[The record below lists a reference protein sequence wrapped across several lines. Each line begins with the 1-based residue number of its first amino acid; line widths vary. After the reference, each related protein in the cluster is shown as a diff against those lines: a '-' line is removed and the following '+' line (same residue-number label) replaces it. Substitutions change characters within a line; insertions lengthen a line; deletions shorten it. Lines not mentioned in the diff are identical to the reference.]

1 MKKLTQGQKDWHRF
15 LRAMWNFLTSKTGAF
30 IIGVSAI
37 LVGTYQFYI
46 NKPILKY
53 EAEHTNIVSSR
64 NINDL
69 KVTVKE
75 KEYKDLYLTSMTL
88 LNTGSQALDGDNVS
102 KIGHDPIR
110 IVIPPDA
117 RLVSYLVDNKDT
129 SKSVTVKLVPYQDS
143 LIIDFDYLNSDN
155 QITVLLLHEKD
166 SDDFKIVGSAV
177 NVNSITRAWT
187 PVQTRE
193 LVIAML
199 VFCLAAYILLNVF
212 VRRR

>member
-1 MKKLTQGQKDWHRF
+1 
-15 LRAMWNFLTSKTGAF
+15 MWNFLTSKTGAF

-143 LIIDFDYLNSDN
+143 LIIDFDYLNPDN

>member
-1 MKKLTQGQKDWHRF
+1 MRYYRCFG
-15 LRAMWNFLTSKTGAF
+15 NFGRNL
-30 IIGVSAI
+30 
-37 LVGTYQFYI
+37 QFYI

-143 LIIDFDYLNSDN
+143 LIIDFDYLNPDN

>member
-15 LRAMWNFLTSKTGAF
+15 LRATWNFLTSKTGAF
-30 IIGVSAI
+30 IIGISAI

-143 LIIDFDYLNSDN
+143 LIIDFDYLNPDN